1 MEPVPYSHS
10 KIKIMTRIIMKRLS
24 NLLLLFS
31 VFCITGLFG
40 CTNDN
45 ENIMEQATNFTIE
58 VQTEEFTPQAETRVP
73 VEEGYKTVFKG
84 GEQIGIT
91 GLKNGAVYNGMDN
104 VPFTYDAA
112 TNAWKPTDSSVL
124 PQLYYYPGVNYIAYY
139 PYDASMNGK
148 KSEQEIIDAFTPQA
162 DQSTYGGYTASDLMT
177 GTGTVTGSNGAYTIT
192 FKLEHRMSLIVVKA
206 EGKRYVT
213 TSGYEYTSLPFD
225 FSLKLNDTDLQTY
238 ESDAGTNRYITR
250 PTDVSQKVNINFNI
264 TNTTPISY
272 ETTYATLTAGKYY
285 DISFNNGGG
294 SSTRDLQ
301 VGDYFYS
308 DGSIVP
314 QDVTTPPYSKSCSG
328 LVFYVGKHAS
338 DNSNYTN
345 KNGEVMNAH
354 GYVIVAAPN
363 NYKCAWGSQDTE
375 KPNGVGTSKNSNDF
389 MGYDN
394 TQKIKAKALAK
405 NPEATATFGLSTDAT
420 NNYPATYYATFGFE
434 KDCPSPQ
441 KSSGWF
447 LPSKGQLSSV
457 RSQQSKLTENL
468 IKLGRNTL
476 FDNRYSWTSTET
488 GNTGQHCYGYNLNT
502 GGSNSAGKGAG
513 WYYSIAVLTF

>member
-1 MEPVPYSHS
+1 
-10 KIKIMTRIIMKRLS
+10 MKRLS

-91 GLKNGAVYNGMDN
+91 ALKNGAVYNGMDN

-124 PQLYYYPGVNYIAYY
+124 PQLYYYSGVNYIAYY

-238 ESDAGTNRYITR
+238 VGTAGLHKYLVH
-250 PTDVSQKVNINFNI
+250 PTDVLQKVNINFNI
-264 TNTTPISY
+264 TSTTPISY
-272 ETTYATLTAGKYY
+272 ETTYATLATGKYY
-285 DISFNNGGG
+285 DISFNYGGEIL
-294 SSTRDLQ
+294 TRDLQ
-301 VGDYFYS
+301 VGDYFYT
-308 DGSIVP
+308 DRIIVP
-314 QDVTTPPYSKSCSG
+314 QDATTVPYVKNCIG
-328 LVFYVGKHAS
+328 LIFKVGRFEK
-338 DNSNYTN
+338 DDSNYINGNGETMTEINGYVVALKDANNGSSISWGRSGEVILNTN
-345 KNGEVMNAH
+345 KE
-354 GYVIVAAPN
+354 
-363 NYKCAWGSQDTE
+363 GSNPYGHFDGFKITQLL
-375 KPNGVGTSKNSNDF
+375 KNR
-389 MGYDN
+389 G
-394 TQKIKAKALAK
+394 I
-405 NPEATATFGLSTDAT
+405 G
-420 NNYPATYYATFGFE
+420 NYPAANVCIGY
-434 KDCPSPQ
+434 SPKASP

-447 LPSKGQLSSV
+447 FPAGGQLLELRNTRGELKKKAIFTDYNSNRYWQTTENAGGDAWSVGLVNTSLVQSYKTTRYYV
-457 RSQQSKLTENL
+457 RSILS
-468 IKLGRNTL
+468 
-476 FDNRYSWTSTET
+476 F
-488 GNTGQHCYGYNLNT
+488 
-502 GGSNSAGKGAG
+502 
-513 WYYSIAVLTF
+513 